1 MGEFGGLIRGFKYGP
16 RQETGD
22 VAHWRPR
29 YQRKSR
35 DATAEISWAPRYAAF
50 LQGVARTVL
59 KHAALF
65 AGMGGFIEASR
76 RENYTTL
83 WANEIE
89 PKCWDV
95 LRANYPDTEINTKS
109 ISELDDGD
117 VAHLPSIDLLT
128 AGFPCQSF
136 SQREGL

>member
-1 MGEFGGLIRGFKYGP
+1 M
-16 RQETGD
+16 
-22 VAHWRPR
+22 
-29 YQRKSR
+29 
-35 DATAEISWAPRYAAF
+35 
-50 LQGVARTVL
+50 L

-117 VAHLPSIDLLT
+117 VAHL
-128 AGFPCQSF
+128 FH
-136 SQREGL
+136 